1 MQGKLFAIVG
11 VQQEYVLK
19 ESEKDVIEYLE
30 DSFHWHWVIFIIN
43 MPYVLARLSEI
54 NVQNI
59 ISFAHF

>member
-1 MQGKLFAIVG
+1 MQGMWFAIVV

-30 DSFHWHWVIFIIN
+30 DYVHWHWVIFIIN